1 MRAGQA
7 LAAVEL
13 CAAVLLLMVAQGVV
27 NFFFR
32 AERIDNSADRAVG
45 KRQLIAP
52 AGKIGVDGRGGDVQ
66 PRGVSRAVADELGRD
81 AAHLVGKIVE
91 RVEQGRFFMP
101 VAQDGGLLVI

>member
-1 MRAGQA
+1 VKKTAAELAGTF
-7 LAAVEL
+7 
-13 CAAVLLLMVAQGVV
+13 AAVLFCPDDLNIIRDG
-27 NFFFR
+27 
-32 AERIDNSADRAVG
+32 
-45 KRQLIAP
+45 P
-52 AGKIGVDGRGGDVQ
+52 AARRGDVQ

>member
-52 AGKIGVDGRGGDVQ
+52 AGKSAWMGAAAMF
-66 PRGVSRAVADELGRD
+66 SREA
-81 AAHLVGKIVE
+81 
-91 RVEQGRFFMP
+91 
-101 VAQDGGLLVI
+101 